1 MVRIMRPIRKGRDL
15 PLPTT
20 IFFNEDHPPQTA
32 TCRLL
37 PLGDLRS
44 RRLGEPVLLPKKE
57 RPGLDDVR
65 RWHRAPSEKL
75 KFGDREGEAVIEVA
89 PEQEQS
95 VHISHHALNK
105 LHPKSKN
112 SFFARLR
119 SGCRAHKR
127 NPPPARDA

>member
-1 MVRIMRPIRKGRDL
+1 MR
-15 PLPTT
+15 
-20 IFFNEDHPPQTA
+20 A
-32 TCRLL
+32 
-37 PLGDLRS
+37 
-44 RRLGEPVLLPKKE
+44 RLGEPVLLPKKE

>member
-1 MVRIMRPIRKGRDL
+1 
-15 PLPTT
+15 
-20 IFFNEDHPPQTA
+20 
-32 TCRLL
+32 
-37 PLGDLRS
+37 LRA
-44 RRLGEPVLLPKKE
+44 RLGQPVLLPKKE

-105 LHPKSKN
+105 LHPKVQKFILFASNTGDLAEAAELAGLSKEQV
-112 SFFARLR
+112 SMLLPRLKVFLGSLVER
-119 SGCRAHKR
+119 
-127 NPPPARDA
+127 PIL